1 MKRIIF
7 LIAFLGMMSWA
18 FGKPAKRPETPNYKK
33 GIEYLEQKDYS
44 NAYESFYKDVKENPK
59 SGYSHYW
66 MGYILAR
73 YNEYGRALNMM
84 GEALKFIPSADVPF
98 IESIYNTR
106 SYIYL
111 EMEDTVKALA
121 DLNMGIKKCP
131 SSTVLYEKRAD
142 IYFYQ
147 SNYSQSDADYKKILS
162 LKPGSV
168 IAYMGLGRNLLE
180 KEKYDEAI
188 KQFDYAASL
197 DNSYPEAYA
206 FKAAAYKKQKKY
218 DEATENIIS
227 ALLLNSEQRKAV
239 NLMLT
244 MPDDAYQMMASKL
257 KVQMMK
263 NPEDAHWPFYIGEI
277 YEVNNEFKT
286 ALPYYDKAISKEFS
300 AVIARRFYYCYKKL
314 GHVENAMKY
323 IDLALKLDTTNVEDL
338 GSKAGLYADMY
349 KMDKAMEVIDQLVKK
364 APDNSYS
371 YRKRA
376 EFKIKM
382 KQYEDA
388 IEDLSMAITLSP
400 SAIHAYSSRGRCYEK
415 LGKKELAKKDFNK
428 LLELDPDGNTSSHAY
443 VLLFLGKNEEAKAA
457 FKKMI
462 EDPELNQAS
471 SYYNNACYYSL
482 IGEKQEAINCLKKAL
497 EKGFRSFH
505 HMETDWDLDNI
516 RDMQE
521 YKSLVSEYK
530 KILEQEIKELDKM
543 KSPINI
549 DEQLKAKEEELN
561 SKK

>member
-1 MKRIIF
+1 MKRIVF

-44 NAYESFYKDVKENPK
+44 NAFESFYKDAKENPK

-73 YNEYGRALNMM
+73 YNEYGKALNMM
-84 GEALKFIPSADVPF
+84 GDALKYIPSADAPF

-111 EMEDTVKALA
+111 QMEDTTKALE
-121 DLNMGIKKCP
+121 DLNIGIKKCP
-131 SSTVLYEKRAD
+131 NSSALYEKRAD

-147 SNYSQSDADYKKILS
+147 SKFSQSDADYKKILS
-162 LKPGSV
+162 IQPGSV

-206 FKAAAYKKQKKY
+206 FKASAYKMQKKY
-218 DEATENIIS
+218 DEATENVIS
-227 ALLLNSEQRKAV
+227 ALLLNIEQRKAV
-239 NLMLT
+239 NLMLS
-244 MPDDAYQMMASKL
+244 MPDEAYQMMVSKL

-263 NPEDAHWPFYIGEI
+263 DPEDAHWPFYIGEI
-277 YEVNNEFKT
+277 YEVNREYKM
-286 ALPYYDKAISKEFS
+286 ALPYYDKAFSKEFS
-300 AVIARRFYYCYKKL
+300 AVIARRYYYCYNRL
-314 GHVENAMKY
+314 GHLENAMKY
-323 IDLALKLDTTNVEDL
+323 IDLALKLDTSNVEDL
-338 GSKAGLYADMY
+338 GLKAGVYADMY

-364 APDNSYS
+364 APDYSYS

-376 EFKIKM
+376 EFKIQM
-382 KQYEDA
+382 KQYEEA
-388 IEDLSMAITLSP
+388 VEDLSMAITLSP
-400 SAIHAYSSRGRCYEK
+400 SSISSYSSRGRCYEK

-428 LLELDPDGNTSSHAY
+428 LLELDPQGNTSSYAY
-443 VLLFLGKNEEAKAA
+443 VLYFLGKKEEAKAA
-457 FKKMI
+457 FMKMN
-462 EDPELNQAS
+462 ENPDLSKAS
-471 SYYNNACYYSL
+471 SYYNTACYYSL
-482 IGEKQEAINCLKKAL
+482 LGEKQESIKFLRKAL
-497 EKGFRSFH
+497 EAGFRNFH
-505 HMETDWDLDNI
+505 HLETDWDLDNI

-543 KSPINI
+543 KSSINI